1 MLCDDLEGWD
11 GRGERGG
18 DSRRGNL
25 CIHMADSQS
34 CTEKLIQHCKVIIL
48 Q

>member
-1 MLCDDLEGWD
+1 MLCDDVERQE
-11 GRGERGG
+11 GRGNGAEAQEGG
-18 DSRRGNL
+18 DL
-25 CIHMADSQS
+25 CIHTADSQS